1 MACAAKGHSTF
12 KQYTLETTQG
22 GEIEAIA
29 AWMLY
34 EETTTPIKKR
44 EIYNVPCR
52 YFVDACVVILR
63 AVLALRPPDDTFV
76 LVLGFRSIGSGA
88 VLLS

>member
-1 MACAAKGHSTF
+1 MRGERALSTF
-12 KQYTLETTQG
+12 KHYTRDNSGRRDRGDRGVDARRDYYPL
-22 GEIEAIA
+22 
-29 AWMLY
+29 
-34 EETTTPIKKR
+34 KKR

-76 LVLGFRSIGSGA
+76 LVLGSVR
-88 VLLS
+88 